1 MNFRDALKHT
11 LKHEGG
17 FVNHPQDPGGMT
29 NLGVTKKALE
39 AYLRHP
45 VSEEDMRSLTPD
57 DVEDFYRS
65 GYWMK
70 AKCDKMP
77 SGVDYAVFDTAV
89 NSGPKKAAI
98 LLQNTLGV
106 VPDGI
111 IGPKTMKAV
120 EGADQVDL
128 VLDYIWEREK
138 FLRSLSTFPVF
149 GKGWLA
155 RLRGVRNVS
164 LKAIIC

>member
-1 MNFRDALKHT
+1 MDFKTALKHT

-39 AYLRHP
+39 AYLQHP

-57 DVEDFYRS
+57 DVEDFYRD
-65 GYWMK
+65 GYWREG
-70 AKCDKMP
+70 MP
-77 SGVDYAVFDTAV
+77 SGIDYALFDTAV
-89 NSGPKKAAI
+89 NSGPKRAAI
-98 LLQNTLGV
+98 LLQNVLGV
-106 VPDGI
+106 TPDGV

-120 EGADQVDL
+120 EDADQVNL

-138 FLRSLSTFPVF
+138 FLRSLSTFRVF

-155 RLRGVRNVS
+155 RLRGVRNIS
-164 LKAIIC
+164 LKAIVC